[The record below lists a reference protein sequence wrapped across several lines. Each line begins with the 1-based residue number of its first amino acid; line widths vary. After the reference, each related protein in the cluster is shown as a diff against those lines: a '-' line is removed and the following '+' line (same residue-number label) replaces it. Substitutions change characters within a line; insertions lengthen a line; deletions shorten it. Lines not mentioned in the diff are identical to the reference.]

1 MFRLL
6 KGVKTKKERNPNM
19 HMNYDVEKYD
29 YRAFI
34 LLLLARY
41 AMDLY
46 STLLH
51 IIIISDDEVDL
62 QYKT

>member
-1 MFRLL
+1 
-6 KGVKTKKERNPNM
+6 M
-19 HMNYDVEKYD
+19 HMNYDVENYD

>member
-1 MFRLL
+1 
-6 KGVKTKKERNPNM
+6 
-19 HMNYDVEKYD
+19 MNYDVEKYD
-29 YRAFI
+29 YGAFI